1 MKRSRAIIA
10 FVALCALA
18 LSLPLHAAKA
28 PEKNSPKKKLVVYNA
43 QTQQAMRLLRDY
55 IKINTTNPPG
65 NEEPAA
71 NYLKG
76 ILDKAGI
83 ESAVYVSTPGRANLI
98 ARLAAKTTPQEPPLL
113 FLHHMDVV
121 PADPSEWSVPPF
133 SGAEKDGYIW
143 GRGALDTKLTGVLH
157 LMTFIR
163 LKKADLPL
171 NRDIYFMAVADEETG
186 GRWGAQWML
195 DKFWGQIKPGF
206 VIDEG
211 GFGFSGV
218 FTEGKKTVYACAVEE
233 KKVLGLQV
241 TARGHAGHA
250 SMPNGGNPI
259 DILRRAL
266 FRMEKVMEKSRG
278 ALPQS
283 TLDMEA
289 KLGTL
294 KPSALTDGLKRNT
307 LAVTS
312 FVSYAGDSAAP
323 KENVI
328 PSSAT
333 AMVDCRLLPSVNEFD
348 LLKNFKDEIN
358 DDRVTVAIVR
368 RTQEE
373 PMAWDYNTP
382 LWFALQKAI
391 RKNDPGAVLVPLLYP
406 AATDSRFFR
415 AKGVASYG
423 LAPVVLTEEEF
434 RRIHS
439 PDERAPIRRLEKG
452 LRIMYDWV
460 KIFCTEKR
468 DVPHR

>member
-1 MKRSRAIIA
+1 MKRFRRPLLLLG
-10 FVALCALA
+10 ALFALA
-18 LSLPLHAAKA
+18 LPLQAAKA
-28 PEKNSPKKKLVVYNA
+28 PAKNPPKKKLVVYNA
-43 QTQQAMRLLRDY
+43 QTQQAMRLLREY

-83 ESAVYVSTPGRANLI
+83 ESVVYVSTPGRANLI
-98 ARLAAKTTPQEPPLL
+98 ARLAAKITPSEPPLL

-121 PADPSEWSVPPF
+121 PANPSEWSVPPF
-133 SGAEKDGYIW
+133 SGTEKDGYIW
-143 GRGALDTKLTGVLH
+143 GRGALDTKLTGVLQ
-157 LMTFIR
+157 LMTFIK
-163 LKKADLPL
+163 LKKENVSL
-171 NRDIYFMAVADEETG
+171 NRDVYLMAVADEETG
-186 GRWGAQWML
+186 GKWGAQWMM
-195 DKFWGQIKPGF
+195 DKFWSQIKPGY

-218 FTEGKKTVYACAVEE
+218 FTEGKKTVYACAVDE

-241 TARGHAGHA
+241 TAKGHAGHA
-250 SMPNGGNPI
+250 SMPNGDNPI

-266 FRMEKVMEKSRG
+266 FRMEKVMDKFPG
-278 ALPQS
+278 TVPQA
-283 TLDMEA
+283 TLDMEK
-289 KLGTL
+289 KLGPL
-294 KPSALTDGLKRNT
+294 KPSPLTDALKQNT
-307 LAVTS
+307 LSVTS
-312 FVSYAGDSAAP
+312 FVSFAGDSGAP

-348 LLKNFKDEIN
+348 LLKAFKDEIN
-358 DDRVTVAIVR
+358 DEHVTVEIVR

-373 PMAWDYNTP
+373 PAPVNYRTP
-382 LWFALQKAI
+382 LWSALEKAV
-391 RKNDPGAVLVPLLYP
+391 RKSDPAAVLVPLLYP
-406 AATDSRFFR
+406 AATDSRLFR
-415 AKGVASYG
+415 AKGVACYG
-423 LAPVVLTEEEF
+423 LAPVVLTEDEF

-439 PDERAPIRRLEKG
+439 ADERAPIGRLEKG

-460 KIFCTEKR
+460 KIFCTEKT